1 MLRAWL
7 CYHHQIVQEALDR
20 AHEGRT
26 SIVIAH
32 RLPTIQNADQ
42 IAVIK
47 AGKVAEAVGTH
58 GELLQK
64 KGIYYLLNRAQ
75 LFRKEAV

>member
-1 MLRAWL
+1 M
-7 CYHHQIVQEALDR
+7 
-20 AHEGRT
+20 
-26 SIVIAH
+26 IAH
-32 RLPTIQNADQ
+32 RLSTIQNADQ

-47 AGKVAEAVGTH
+47 AGKVAEVGTH

-64 KGIYYLLNRAQ
+64 KGIYYRLNRAQ